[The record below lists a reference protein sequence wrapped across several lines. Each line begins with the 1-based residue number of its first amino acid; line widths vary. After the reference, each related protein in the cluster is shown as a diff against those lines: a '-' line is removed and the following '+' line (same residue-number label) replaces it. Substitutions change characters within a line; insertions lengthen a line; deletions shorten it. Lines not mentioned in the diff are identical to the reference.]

1 MAPRYWTQTLEEFD
15 LYQVIMTPT
24 CTRVTD
30 KTNILIAL
38 VYSNK
43 PQNICEVPVIALS
56 DHYHKCVTH
65 S

>member
-1 MAPRYWTQTLEEFD
+1 MASRYWTQTLEEFD
-15 LYQVIMTPT
+15 SYQVIMTP
-24 CTRVTD
+24 TRVTD

-38 VYSNK
+38 VHSNK